1 MARRN
6 LHEEMKRQEK
16 IYIYGAR
23 TTYRIY
29 ELWDNSMFVTCLRTG
44 QQGLQ
49 TTPKTETTDVTSQA
63 AKQNLLLKQKPLR
76 VSVLV
81 LSQACHHVRP

>member
-1 MARRN
+1 MRTR
-6 LHEEMKRQEK
+6 EK
-16 IYIYGAR
+16 MYIYGAR
-23 TTYRIY
+23 KIYRTY

-44 QQGLQ
+44 QQRLQ
-49 TTPKTETTDVTSQA
+49 APPKTETTDVTSQA

>member
-6 LHEEMKRQEK
+6 FNEDTRENVYLWGMK
-16 IYIYGAR
+16 IC
-23 TTYRIY
+23 RIY
-29 ELWDNSMFVTCLRTG
+29 ELWDNSMFVTCLGTS
-44 QQGLQ
+44 QQRLQ

-81 LSQACHHVRP
+81 LSQACHHVRL